1 MNSHAHIDI
10 RRTVSGAADIP
21 YEAIARRILGATYE
35 LSLTICGDD
44 LARRMYKEYRK
55 SRLKNEPKR
64 PRSYA
69 SNVLSFPYSKTSGE
83 IFLNARKAEREARAL
98 GTTAKKRMAL
108 LLVHGC
114 FHLKGHDHGG
124 TMERLERNTL
134 RACGLL

>member
-1 MNSHAHIDI
+1 MKSRAHIDI

-21 YEAIARRILGATYE
+21 YEAIATRILGPQYE

-44 LARRMYKEYRK
+44 LARRMNKTYRK
-55 SRLKNEPKR
+55 KTYSP
-64 PRSYA
+64 
-69 SNVLSFPYSKTSGE
+69 NVLSFPYSKTTGE
-83 IFLNARKAEREARAL
+83 IFLNARKAEREARAF

-114 FHLKGHDHGG
+114 FHLKGYDHGV